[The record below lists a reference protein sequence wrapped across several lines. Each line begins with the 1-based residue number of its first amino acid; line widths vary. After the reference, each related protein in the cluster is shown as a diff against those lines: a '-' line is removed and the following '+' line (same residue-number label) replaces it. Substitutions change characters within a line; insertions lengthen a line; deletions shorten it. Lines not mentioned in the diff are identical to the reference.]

1 MWVQEIPWVWCK
13 NLHNFKQRNDHKKYK
28 YYIAKKHKK
37 TKKYCCPLKSDF
49 TSILWKCMTW
59 HCLQKKQNIHM
70 QALKSLTH
78 IQEIKFKWNAPS
90 SKDSVLSL
98 CFLFSAMTSFS
109 DHFWPKISKTIFFKI
124 DNKFFFK
131 IDNKIL
137 AWL

>member
-1 MWVQEIPWVWCK
+1 M
-13 NLHNFKQRNDHKKYK
+13 HNFKQRNDHKLHCKETQKDKKVLLPTEVWFYK
-28 YYIAKKHKK
+28 YSVKMHDVTLLA
-37 TKKYCCPLKSDF
+37 
-49 TSILWKCMTW
+49 
-59 HCLQKKQNIHM
+59 KKQNIHM

-109 DHFWPKISKTIFFKI
+109 DHFWPKISKTNFFKI
-124 DNKFFFK
+124 DNNFFFE